1 MRKYRGP
8 LLPTCRC
15 GKVTKMITS
24 WTDRNPGRRYAVC
37 SEEVGGCG
45 YWNWIDD
52 EMCRRS
58 IELIPGL
65 LRRINA
71 TEKQKDEFETAAAR
85 SEAKAAKLK
94 AKLRE
99 TEKQLRWQ
107 KWLNKFLVRVFVVS
121 WLVAV
126 IMVLT
131 EKKIAGGVSL
141 GMLQIGNKCNGIMQ
155 IEDDT

>member
-1 MRKYRGP
+1 M
-8 LLPTCRC
+8 
-15 GKVTKMITS
+15 
-24 WTDRNPGRRYAVC
+24 
-37 SEEVGGCG
+37 
-45 YWNWIDD
+45 
-52 EMCRRS
+52 
-58 IELIPGL
+58 
-65 LRRINA
+65 
-71 TEKQKDEFETAAAR
+71 AAR

-155 IEDDT
+155 IEGDT